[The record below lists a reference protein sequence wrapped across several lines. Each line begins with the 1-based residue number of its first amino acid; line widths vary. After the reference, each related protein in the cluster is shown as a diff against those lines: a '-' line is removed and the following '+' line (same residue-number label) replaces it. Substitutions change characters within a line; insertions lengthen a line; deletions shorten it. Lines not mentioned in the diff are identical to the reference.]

1 MISTG
6 PTQHRQGTGAGTS
19 FSSLLTRNISL
30 SEIELLL
37 NTPQHSNCE
46 RKTHKHT
53 SKNIYLIFLILRTSN
68 KQKKKK
74 KDDIVLIS
82 SEFLKRS
89 IFYLISQARLQYLK
103 INLHIIHIN
112 IWRGQEGHSNC
123 LI

>member
-6 PTQHRQGTGAGTS
+6 PTQYRQGTGAGTS

-68 KQKKKK
+68 KQKKEERRHCINKFR
-74 KDDIVLIS
+74 IS
-82 SEFLKRS
+82 ETFDL
-89 IFYLISQARLQYLK
+89 FLISQARLQYLK